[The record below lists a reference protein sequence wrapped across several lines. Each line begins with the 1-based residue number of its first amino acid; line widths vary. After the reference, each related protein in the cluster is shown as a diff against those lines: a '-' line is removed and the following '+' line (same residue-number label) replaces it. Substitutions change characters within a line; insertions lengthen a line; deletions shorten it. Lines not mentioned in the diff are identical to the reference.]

1 MKNDF
6 LSHADAAQR
15 NRNNILHY
23 VKAHQPISRTDIWEA
38 MDISRASVTQII
50 RQLQESGLIVETGE
64 GESTGGRKPRHLML
78 RAAAKKY
85 YAFDWLTHTLCLM
98 DLSGNM
104 IREVAMQ
111 LPLGVT
117 PEHFAEAILTEIQHM
132 EAAGLCAC
140 EEAAGLVLSLPGL
153 VDIRGGT
160 VIYSVELDWHNV
172 NVYELFRER
181 FGDCVYVERLT
192 NILALGEHAE
202 NSTEDTTHFQ
212 LFVLAPGGVGVATI
226 VHGNCQHGANYMY
239 GELGHIKLPVDIR
252 CSCGQIG
259 CLEAIVKDRLAKSG
273 GVITEQILEYL
284 SVGVATSV
292 NISDARTIVLTGG
305 LVEKMSREEREKFS
319 ELIRDKVTGREFRK
333 LQIRFREDTKALV
346 IKGIDAFFFD
356 SYFPVE

>member
-50 RQLQESGLIVETGE
+50 RQLQENGLIVETGE

-78 RAAAKKY
+78 RSAAKKY

-104 IREVAMQ
+104 IREVGMQ

-117 PEHFAEAILTEIQHM
+117 PEFFAEAILKEIQHM

-160 VIYSVELDWHNV
+160 AH
-172 NVYELFRER
+172 
-181 FGDCVYVERLT
+181 
-192 NILALGEHAE
+192 
-202 NSTEDTTHFQ
+202 
-212 LFVLAPGGVGVATI
+212 
-226 VHGNCQHGANYMY
+226 
-239 GELGHIKLPVDIR
+239 
-252 CSCGQIG
+252 SCT
-259 CLEAIVKDRLAKSG
+259 L
-273 GVITEQILEYL
+273 
-284 SVGVATSV
+284 
-292 NISDARTIVLTGG
+292 
-305 LVEKMSREEREKFS
+305 
-319 ELIRDKVTGREFRK
+319 
-333 LQIRFREDTKALV
+333 
-346 IKGIDAFFFD
+346 
-356 SYFPVE
+356 

>member
-15 NRNNILHY
+15 NRNNILQY
-23 VKAHQPISRTDIWEA
+23 LKAHQPISRTDIWEA

-78 RAAAKKY
+78 RATAKKY

-98 DLSGNM
+98 DLGGNV
-104 IREVAMQ
+104 IREVDMD
-111 LPLGVT
+111 LPLGVS
-117 PEHFAEAILTEIQHM
+117 PERFAEGILEQIQRM
-132 EAAGLCAC
+132 EAAGFCTRD
-140 EEAAGLVLSLPGL
+140 ESAGLVLSLPGL
-153 VDIRGGT
+153 IDIRGGT

-172 NVYELFRER
+172 NVFDLFREW
-181 FGDCVYVERLT
+181 FDDCVYVERLT
-192 NILALGEHAE
+192 NILALGEHADG
-202 NSTEDTTHFQ
+202 SSEDTTHFQ

-252 CSCGQIG
+252 CSCGQRG
-259 CLEAIVKDRLAKSG
+259 CLEAIVKDCLSRSG
-273 GVITEQILEYL
+273 GVITDQILEYL

-292 NISDARTIVLTGG
+292 NISDARTIVLTGA
-305 LVEKMSREEREKFS
+305 LVERMDREERATFS
-319 ELIRDKVTGREFRK
+319 RLIRDKVTGQEFRK